1 MQAVLNES
9 FKALVEKALP
19 DKAQSEVMI
28 KAFVEV
34 VNDRATTHS
43 LGLDDLKNKAINE
56 VKNEFVTKD
65 FLRAEIAEVR
75 AEIAEVRAEMAQ
87 MREELRAEMA
97 KTKVEILKWVFAMQ
111 LSTIIIIIGALK
123 FILN

>member
-1 MQAVLNES
+1 M
-9 FKALVEKALP
+9 P

-65 FLRAEIAEVR
+65 FLRAEIAEVIAEMGELR
-75 AEIAEVRAEMAQ
+75 AEIADVRSEI
-87 MREELRAEMA
+87 A
-97 KTKVEILKWVFAMQ
+97 KVKVEILKWVFGMQ
-111 LSTIIIIIGALK
+111 ISTIIVIVGVLK
-123 FILN
+123 FMLG